1 MRKIFSYVLKALL
14 FIGIVYAEPE
24 SKVEALE
31 GKKRE
36 SSLDKKIRQELK
48 NKELKNKE
56 LKNKE
61 LKNKELKN
69 KELKN
74 KELKNKELK
83 NKELKNKELKNKELK
98 NKEEKKN
105 TEEKKEIKAKRKPRA
120 EVHHG
125 DAKNPTQK
133 ITPSKIKE
141 GTKGVQNQGTQNQGV
156 QNNAPK
162 LEEKETTPQTLEK
175 KGSSPSSQF
184 NSIFGNPNDAT
195 NNTLEDKVVGGIS
208 LLVNGSPITLY
219 QIQEEQKKSKVSK
232 AQARD
237 RLIAER
243 IKNQEIER
251 LKIHVG
257 DDKLDQE
264 MAMMAQQQGMD
275 LDRFKQMLMAEGHYK
290 LYRDQLKEHLEMQEL
305 LRNILLT
312 NVDTSSETK
321 MREYY
326 NKHKDQFSIP
336 TEIETVRYTSTN
348 QEDLE
353 RAMAD
358 PNLEVPG
365 VSKANEKIEM
375 KTLNPQIAQVFI
387 SHEQGSFTPIMNGG
401 GGQFITFYIKEK
413 KGKNEVSFSQAKQFI
428 AQKLVEESKDKILEE
443 HFEKLRVKSRIVM
456 IRE

>member
-31 GKKRE
+31 GRKQE

-48 NKELKNKE
+48 NKELKNK
-56 LKNKE
+56 
-61 LKNKELKN
+61 
-69 KELKN
+69 
-74 KELKNKELK
+74 
-83 NKELKNKELKNKELK
+83 
-98 NKEEKKN
+98 KEEKKN
-105 TEEKKEIKAKRKPRA
+105 TEEKKTTKTRAKPRA

-125 DAKNPTQK
+125 DTKNPAPK
-133 ITPSKIKE
+133 ITPPKIKE
-141 GTKGVQNQGTQNQGV
+141 SAKGMQNQGV

-162 LEEKETTPQTLEK
+162 LEEKETTSQTLEK
-175 KGSSPSSQF
+175 KGASPSSQF
-184 NSIFGNPNDAT
+184 NSIFGNPNDAVG
-195 NNTLEDKVVGGIS
+195 NTLEDKVVGGIS

-219 QIQEEQKKSKVSK
+219 QIQEEQEKSKVSK

-251 LKIHVG
+251 LKIHVD

-275 LDRFKQMLMAEGHYK
+275 LDHFKQMLMAEGHYK

-326 NKHKDQFSIP
+326 NKHKEQFSIP

-358 PNLEVPG
+358 PNLEIPG

-387 SHEQGSFTPIMNGG
+387 SHEQGSFTPVMNGG

>member
-31 GKKRE
+31 GRKQE

-48 NKELKNKE
+48 NKELKNKD
-56 LKNKE
+56 
-61 LKNKELKN
+61 
-69 KELKN
+69 
-74 KELKNKELK
+74 
-83 NKELKNKELKNKELK
+83 LK
-98 NKEEKKN
+98 NKEEKK
-105 TEEKKEIKAKRKPRA
+105 EIKAQRKPRA

-141 GTKGVQNQGTQNQGV
+141 GAKGVQNQGTQNQGV
-156 QNNAPK
+156 QNNAIKP
-162 LEEKETTPQTLEK
+162 KETTSQTLEK
-175 KGSSPSSQF
+175 NKETSPGSQF
-184 NSIFGNPNDAT
+184 NSIFGNPNNAT

-219 QIQEEQKKSKVSK
+219 QIQEEQEKSKVSK

-251 LKIHVG
+251 LKIHVD

-275 LDRFKQMLMAEGHYK
+275 LDHFKQMLMAEGHYK

-326 NKHKDQFSIP
+326 NKHKEQFSIP
-336 TEIETVRYTSTN
+336 TEIETVRYTSTS

-358 PNLEVPG
+358 PNLEIPG

-387 SHEQGSFTPIMNGG
+387 SHEQGSFTPVMNGG

>member
-1 MRKIFSYVLKALL
+1 MRKIFSYVLRALL

-31 GKKRE
+31 GRKQE

-48 NKELKNKE
+48 NKDLKNK
-56 LKNKE
+56 
-61 LKNKELKN
+61 
-69 KELKN
+69 
-74 KELKNKELK
+74 
-83 NKELKNKELKNKELK
+83 
-98 NKEEKKN
+98 KEEKKN
-105 TEEKKEIKAKRKPRA
+105 TAEKKETKAKRKPRA

-141 GTKGVQNQGTQNQGV
+141 GAKGVQNQGTQNQGV

-162 LEEKETTPQTLEK
+162 LEEKETTSQTLEK
-175 KGSSPSSQF
+175 NKGTSPSSQF
-184 NSIFGNPNDAT
+184 NSIFGNPNNAT

-251 LKIHVG
+251 LKIHVD

-275 LDRFKQMLMAEGHYK
+275 LDHFKQMLMAEGHYK

-326 NKHKDQFSIP
+326 NKHKEQFSIP

-353 RAMAD
+353 RAMSN

-387 SHEQGSFTPIMNGG
+387 SHEEGSFTPVMNGG

>member
-1 MRKIFSYVLKALL
+1 MRKIFSYVLRALL

-31 GKKRE
+31 GKKQE
-36 SSLDKKIRQELK
+36 PSLDKKIRQ
-48 NKELKNKE
+48 
-56 LKNKE
+56 
-61 LKNKELKN
+61 
-69 KELKN
+69 
-74 KELKNKELK
+74 
-83 NKELKNKELKNKELK
+83 ELKNKELKNKELK

-125 DAKNPTQK
+125 DSKNPAQK
-133 ITPSKIKE
+133 ITPPKIKE
-141 GTKGVQNQGTQNQGV
+141 GAKGMQNQNM

-162 LEEKETTPQTLEK
+162 PEEKNTTPQILEK
-175 KGSSPSSQF
+175 NKGASPSSQF
-184 NSIFGNPNDAT
+184 NSIFGNPNEAAG
-195 NNTLEDKVVGGIS
+195 NTLEDKVVGGIS

-219 QIQEEQKKSKVSK
+219 QIQEEQEKSKVSK

-251 LKIHVG
+251 LKIHVD

-275 LDRFKQMLMAEGHYK
+275 LDHFKQMLMAEGHYK

-326 NKHKDQFSIP
+326 NKHKEQFSIP

-353 RAMAD
+353 RAMSN
-358 PNLEVPG
+358 PNLEIPG

-387 SHEQGSFTPIMNGG
+387 SHEQGTFTPVMNGG

>member
-1 MRKIFSYVLKALL
+1 MRKIFSYISKVLL
-14 FIGIVYAEPE
+14 FIGVVYAEPD

-31 GKKRE
+31 GRKQE

-61 LKNKELKN
+61 LKNKDLKN
-69 KELKN
+69 K
-74 KELKNKELK
+74 
-83 NKELKNKELKNKELK
+83 
-98 NKEEKKN
+98 KEEKKN
-105 TEEKKEIKAKRKPRA
+105 PEEKKETKAKRKPRA

-133 ITPSKIKE
+133 ITPPKIKE
-141 GTKGVQNQGTQNQGV
+141 GAKGVQNQGAQNQGV

-162 LEEKETTPQTLEK
+162 PEEKDTTPQATEK
-175 KGSSPSSQF
+175 NKGTSPSSQF
-184 NSIFGNPNDAT
+184 NSIFGNPNNAT

-219 QIQEEQKKSKVSK
+219 QIQEEQEKSKVSK

-251 LKIHVG
+251 LKIHVD

-275 LDRFKQMLMAEGHYK
+275 LDHFKQMLMAEGHYK

-326 NKHKDQFSIP
+326 NKHKEQFSIP

-353 RAMAD
+353 RAMSN

-387 SHEQGSFTPIMNGG
+387 SHEQGSFTPVMNGG

>member
-31 GKKRE
+31 GNKRE

-56 LKNKE
+56 
-61 LKNKELKN
+61 
-69 KELKN
+69 
-74 KELKNKELK
+74 
-83 NKELKNKELKNKELK
+83 
-98 NKEEKKN
+98 EKKN
-105 TEEKKEIKAKRKPRA
+105 TEEKKETKAKRKPRA

-125 DAKNPTQK
+125 DAKNPAQK
-133 ITPSKIKE
+133 ITPPKIKE
-141 GTKGVQNQGTQNQGV
+141 GAKGVQNQGTQNQGV

-162 LEEKETTPQTLEK
+162 LKEKETTPQATEK
-175 KGSSPSSQF
+175 NKGTSPSSQF
-184 NSIFGNPNDAT
+184 NSIFGNPNNAT

-251 LKIHVG
+251 LKIHVD

-275 LDRFKQMLMAEGHYK
+275 LDHFKQMLMAEGHYK

-326 NKHKDQFSIP
+326 NKHKEQFSIP

-358 PNLEVPG
+358 PNLEIPG

-387 SHEQGSFTPIMNGG
+387 SHEQGSFTPVMNGG

>member
-14 FIGIVYAEPE
+14 FFGIVYAEPE

-31 GKKRE
+31 GRKQE

-56 LKNKE
+56 
-61 LKNKELKN
+61 
-69 KELKN
+69 
-74 KELKNKELK
+74 
-83 NKELKNKELKNKELK
+83 
-98 NKEEKKN
+98 EKKN
-105 TEEKKEIKAKRKPRA
+105 TAEKKETKAKRKPRA

-125 DAKNPTQK
+125 DSKNPAQK

-141 GTKGVQNQGTQNQGV
+141 GAKGVQNQGTQNQGV

-175 KGSSPSSQF
+175 NKGTSPSSQF
-184 NSIFGNPNDAT
+184 NSIFGNPNNAT

-251 LKIHVG
+251 LKIHVD

-275 LDRFKQMLMAEGHYK
+275 LDHFKQMLMAEGHYK

-326 NKHKDQFSIP
+326 NKHKEQFSIP

-358 PNLEVPG
+358 PNLEIPG

-387 SHEQGSFTPIMNGG
+387 SHEQGSFTPVMNGG

>member
-1 MRKIFSYVLKALL
+1 MRKIFSYISKVLL
-14 FIGIVYAEPE
+14 FIGVVYAEPD

-31 GKKRE
+31 GRKQE

-48 NKELKNKE
+48 NKD
-56 LKNKE
+56 
-61 LKNKELKN
+61 
-69 KELKN
+69 
-74 KELKNKELK
+74 
-83 NKELKNKELKNKELK
+83 LK

-105 TEEKKEIKAKRKPRA
+105 TEEKKTTKTRAKPRA

-125 DAKNPTQK
+125 DTKNPAPK
-133 ITPSKIKE
+133 ITPPKIK
-141 GTKGVQNQGTQNQGV
+141 GSGKGVQNQGMQNQGV

-162 LEEKETTPQTLEK
+162 PEEKETTSQTLEK
-175 KGSSPSSQF
+175 NKGAGPGSQF

-219 QIQEEQKKSKVSK
+219 QIQEEQEKSKVSK

-251 LKIHVG
+251 LKIHVD

-275 LDRFKQMLMAEGHYK
+275 LDHFKQMLMAEGHYK

-326 NKHKDQFSIP
+326 NKHKEQFSIP
-336 TEIETVRYTSTN
+336 TEVETVRYTSTN

-358 PNLEVPG
+358 PNLEIPG
-365 VSKANEKIEM
+365 VTKANEKIEM

-387 SHEQGSFTPIMNGG
+387 SHAEGSFTPVMNGG

>member
-31 GKKRE
+31 GKKQE

-61 LKNKELKN
+61 
-69 KELKN
+69 
-74 KELKNKELK
+74 
-83 NKELKNKELKNKELK
+83 
-98 NKEEKKN
+98 EKKN
-105 TEEKKEIKAKRKPRA
+105 AEEKKEIKAKRKPRA

-125 DAKNPTQK
+125 DSKNPAQK
-133 ITPSKIKE
+133 ITSPKIKE
-141 GTKGVQNQGTQNQGV
+141 SSKGMQNQSM

-162 LEEKETTPQTLEK
+162 PEEKETTSQILEK
-175 KGSSPSSQF
+175 NKGASPSSQF
-184 NSIFGNPNDAT
+184 NSIFGNPNDAAGS
-195 NNTLEDKVVGGIS
+195 TLEDKVVGGIS

-219 QIQEEQKKSKVSK
+219 QIQEEQEKSKVSK

-251 LKIHVG
+251 LKIHVD

-275 LDRFKQMLMAEGHYK
+275 LDHFKQMLMAEGHYK

-326 NKHKDQFSIP
+326 NKHKEQFSIP

-353 RAMAD
+353 RAMSN

-387 SHEQGSFTPIMNGG
+387 SHEQGSFTPVMNGG

>member
-14 FIGIVYAEPE
+14 FFGIAHAEPE
-24 SKVEALE
+24 SKIEALE
-31 GKKRE
+31 GKKQE

-61 LKNKELKN
+61 
-69 KELKN
+69 
-74 KELKNKELK
+74 
-83 NKELKNKELKNKELK
+83 
-98 NKEEKKN
+98 
-105 TEEKKEIKAKRKPRA
+105 EKKEIKAKRKPRA

-125 DAKNPTQK
+125 DSKNPAQK
-133 ITPSKIKE
+133 ITPPKIKE
-141 GTKGVQNQGTQNQGV
+141 SSKGMQNQSM

-162 LEEKETTPQTLEK
+162 PEEKDTTSQTLEK
-175 KGSSPSSQF
+175 NKGASPSSQF

-219 QIQEEQKKSKVSK
+219 QIQEEQEKSKVSK

-251 LKIHVG
+251 LKIHVD

-275 LDRFKQMLMAEGHYK
+275 LDHFKQMLMAEGHYK

-326 NKHKDQFSIP
+326 NKHKEQFSIP

-353 RAMAD
+353 RAMSN

-428 AQKLVEESKDKILEE
+428 AQKLVEESKDTILEE

>member
-1 MRKIFSYVLKALL
+1 MRKIFSYALKALL

-31 GKKRE
+31 GRKQE

-56 LKNKE
+56 
-61 LKNKELKN
+61 
-69 KELKN
+69 
-74 KELKNKELK
+74 
-83 NKELKNKELKNKELK
+83 
-98 NKEEKKN
+98 EKKN
-105 TEEKKEIKAKRKPRA
+105 PEEKKEIKPKRKPRA

-141 GTKGVQNQGTQNQGV
+141 GAKGVQNQGTQNQGV

-162 LEEKETTPQTLEK
+162 LEEKETTSQTLEK
-175 KGSSPSSQF
+175 NKGASPSSQF
-184 NSIFGNPNDAT
+184 NSIFGNPNNAT

-237 RLIAER
+237 RLIAEH

-251 LKIHVG
+251 LKIHVD

-275 LDRFKQMLMAEGHYK
+275 LDHFKQMLMAEGHYK

-326 NKHKDQFSIP
+326 NKHKEQFSIP
-336 TEIETVRYTSTN
+336 TEIETVRYTSTS

-358 PNLEVPG
+358 PNLEIPG

-387 SHEQGSFTPIMNGG
+387 SHEEGSFTPVMNGG

>member
-31 GKKRE
+31 GRKQE

-48 NKELKNKE
+48 NKDLKNKE
-56 LKNKE
+56 LKNK
-61 LKNKELKN
+61 
-69 KELKN
+69 
-74 KELKNKELK
+74 
-83 NKELKNKELKNKELK
+83 
-98 NKEEKKN
+98 KEEKKN

-133 ITPSKIKE
+133 ITPPKIKE
-141 GTKGVQNQGTQNQGV
+141 GAKGVQNQGTQNQGV

-162 LEEKETTPQTLEK
+162 LEEKETTSQTLEK
-175 KGSSPSSQF
+175 NKGASPSSQF
-184 NSIFGNPNDAT
+184 NSIFGNPNNAA

-251 LKIHVG
+251 LKIHVD

-275 LDRFKQMLMAEGHYK
+275 LDHFKQMLMAEGHYK

-326 NKHKDQFSIP
+326 NKHKEQFSIP

-353 RAMAD
+353 RAMSN

-387 SHEQGSFTPIMNGG
+387 SHEQGSFTPVMNGG

>member
-14 FIGIVYAEPE
+14 FIGIVHAEPE

-31 GKKRE
+31 GRKQE

-48 NKELKNKE
+48 NKDLKNKD
-56 LKNKE
+56 LKNK
-61 LKNKELKN
+61 
-69 KELKN
+69 
-74 KELKNKELK
+74 
-83 NKELKNKELKNKELK
+83 
-98 NKEEKKN
+98 KEEKKN
-105 TEEKKEIKAKRKPRA
+105 PAEKKETKAKRKPRA

-141 GTKGVQNQGTQNQGV
+141 GAKGVQNQGTQNQGV

-162 LEEKETTPQTLEK
+162 LEEKETTSQTLEK
-175 KGSSPSSQF
+175 NKGTSPSSQF
-184 NSIFGNPNDAT
+184 NSIFGNPNNAT

-251 LKIHVG
+251 LKIHVD

-275 LDRFKQMLMAEGHYK
+275 LDHFKQMLMAEGHYK

-326 NKHKDQFSIP
+326 NKHKEQFSIP

-358 PNLEVPG
+358 PNLEIPG

-387 SHEQGSFTPIMNGG
+387 SHEQGSFTPVMNGG

>member
-14 FIGIVYAEPE
+14 FFGIVYAEPE

-31 GKKRE
+31 GKKQE

-56 LKNKE
+56 LN
-61 LKNKELKN
+61 
-69 KELKN
+69 
-74 KELKNKELK
+74 
-83 NKELKNKELKNKELK
+83 

-105 TEEKKEIKAKRKPRA
+105 TEEKKEIRAKRKPRA

-125 DAKNPTQK
+125 DSKNPAQK
-133 ITPSKIKE
+133 ITPPKIK
-141 GTKGVQNQGTQNQGV
+141 GSSKGMQNQSM

-162 LEEKETTPQTLEK
+162 PEEKDTTSQILEK
-175 KGSSPSSQF
+175 NKEASPSSQF
-184 NSIFGNPNDAT
+184 NSIFGNPNDAAGS
-195 NNTLEDKVVGGIS
+195 TLEDKVVGGIS

-219 QIQEEQKKSKVSK
+219 QIQEEQEKSKVSK

-251 LKIHVG
+251 LKIHVD

-275 LDRFKQMLMAEGHYK
+275 LDHFKQMLMAEGHYK

-326 NKHKDQFSIP
+326 NKHKEQFSIP

-353 RAMAD
+353 RAMSN

-387 SHEQGSFTPIMNGG
+387 SHEQGSFTPVMNGG

>member
-31 GKKRE
+31 GRKQE

-48 NKELKNKE
+48 NKDLKNKD
-56 LKNKE
+56 LKNKD
-61 LKNKELKN
+61 LKNKDLKN
-69 KELKN
+69 KDLKN
-74 KELKNKELK
+74 KDLKNKDLK
-83 NKELKNKELKNKELK
+83 NK
-98 NKEEKKN
+98 KEEKKN

-133 ITPSKIKE
+133 ITPPKIKE

-162 LEEKETTPQTLEK
+162 LEEKETTSQTLEK
-175 KGSSPSSQF
+175 NKGTSPSSQF
-184 NSIFGNPNDAT
+184 NSIFGNPNNAA

-219 QIQEEQKKSKVSK
+219 QIQEEQEKSKVSK

-251 LKIHVG
+251 LKIHVD

-275 LDRFKQMLMAEGHYK
+275 LDHFKQMLMAEGHYK

-326 NKHKDQFSIP
+326 NKHKEQFSIP

-353 RAMAD
+353 RAMSN

-387 SHEQGSFTPIMNGG
+387 SHEQGSFTPVMNGG

>member
-31 GKKRE
+31 GKKQE

-61 LKNKELKN
+61 
-69 KELKN
+69 
-74 KELKNKELK
+74 
-83 NKELKNKELKNKELK
+83 
-98 NKEEKKN
+98 
-105 TEEKKEIKAKRKPRA
+105 EKKEIKAKRKPRA

-125 DAKNPTQK
+125 DSKNPAQK
-133 ITPSKIKE
+133 ITPPKIKE
-141 GTKGVQNQGTQNQGV
+141 SSKGVQNQGTQNQGV

-162 LEEKETTPQTLEK
+162 LEEKETTSQTLEK
-175 KGSSPSSQF
+175 NKGTSPSSQF
-184 NSIFGNPNDAT
+184 NSIFGNPNDAA

-219 QIQEEQKKSKVSK
+219 QIQEEQEKSKVSK

-237 RLIAER
+237 RLIAEH

-251 LKIHVG
+251 LKIHVD

-275 LDRFKQMLMAEGHYK
+275 LDHFKQMLMAEGHYK

-326 NKHKDQFSIP
+326 NKHKEQFSIP

-358 PNLEVPG
+358 PNLEIPG

-387 SHEQGSFTPIMNGG
+387 SHEQGSFTPVMNGG

>member
-31 GKKRE
+31 GRKQE
-36 SSLDKKIRQELK
+36 SSLDKKIRQEIKNKDLK
-48 NKELKNKE
+48 NKDLKNK
-56 LKNKE
+56 
-61 LKNKELKN
+61 
-69 KELKN
+69 
-74 KELKNKELK
+74 
-83 NKELKNKELKNKELK
+83 
-98 NKEEKKN
+98 KEEKKN
-105 TEEKKEIKAKRKPRA
+105 PAEKKEAKAKRKPRA

-133 ITPSKIKE
+133 ITPPKIKE

-156 QNNAPK
+156 QNNVPK
-162 LEEKETTPQTLEK
+162 LEEKETTSQTLEK
-175 KGSSPSSQF
+175 NKGTSPSSQF
-184 NSIFGNPNDAT
+184 NSIFGNPNNAT

-219 QIQEEQKKSKVSK
+219 QIQEEQEKSKVSK

-237 RLIAER
+237 RLIAEH

-251 LKIHVG
+251 LKIHVD

-275 LDRFKQMLMAEGHYK
+275 LDHFKQMLMAEGHYK

-326 NKHKDQFSIP
+326 NKHKEQFSIP

-358 PNLEVPG
+358 PNLEIPG

-387 SHEQGSFTPIMNGG
+387 SHEQGSFTPVMNGG

>member
-14 FIGIVYAEPE
+14 FFGIAHAEPE

-31 GKKRE
+31 GKKQE
-36 SSLDKKIRQELK
+36 SSLDKKIRQ
-48 NKELKNKE
+48 
-56 LKNKE
+56 
-61 LKNKELKN
+61 
-69 KELKN
+69 
-74 KELKNKELK
+74 
-83 NKELKNKELKNKELK
+83 ELKNKELKNKELK

-125 DAKNPTQK
+125 DAKKNPAQK
-133 ITPSKIKE
+133 ITPPKIKE
-141 GTKGVQNQGTQNQGV
+141 SSKGMQNQSM

-162 LEEKETTPQTLEK
+162 PEEKDTTSQILEK
-175 KGSSPSSQF
+175 NKGASPSSQF

-219 QIQEEQKKSKVSK
+219 QIQEEQEKSKVSK

-251 LKIHVG
+251 LKIHVD

-275 LDRFKQMLMAEGHYK
+275 LDHFKQMLMAEGHYK

-312 NVDTSSETK
+312 NVDTNSETK

-326 NKHKDQFSIP
+326 NKHKEQFSIP

-387 SHEQGSFTPIMNGG
+387 SHDQGSFTPIMNGG

>member
-1 MRKIFSYVLKALL
+1 MRKIFSYISKVLL
-14 FIGIVYAEPE
+14 FIGVVYAEPD

-31 GKKRE
+31 GRKQE

-48 NKELKNKE
+48 SKELKNKD
-56 LKNKE
+56 
-61 LKNKELKN
+61 
-69 KELKN
+69 
-74 KELKNKELK
+74 
-83 NKELKNKELKNKELK
+83 LK

-105 TEEKKEIKAKRKPRA
+105 TEEKKTTKTRAKPRA

-125 DAKNPTQK
+125 DSKNPAPK
-133 ITPSKIKE
+133 ITPPKIK
-141 GTKGVQNQGTQNQGV
+141 GSGKGVQNQGTQNQGMQNQGV
-156 QNNAPK
+156 QSNAPK
-162 LEEKETTPQTLEK
+162 PEKKDTTPQATEK
-175 KGSSPSSQF
+175 NKETSPSSQF
-184 NSIFGNPNDAT
+184 NSIFGNPNNAA

-219 QIQEEQKKSKVSK
+219 QIQEEQEKSKVSK

-251 LKIHVG
+251 LKIHVD

-275 LDRFKQMLMAEGHYK
+275 LDHFKQMLMAEGHYK

-326 NKHKDQFSIP
+326 NKHKEQFSIP

-353 RAMAD
+353 RAMSN

-387 SHEQGSFTPIMNGG
+387 SHEQGSFTPVMNGG

>member
-61 LKNKELKN
+61 
-69 KELKN
+69 
-74 KELKNKELK
+74 
-83 NKELKNKELKNKELK
+83 
-98 NKEEKKN
+98 EKKN

-125 DAKNPTQK
+125 DSKNPAQK
-133 ITPSKIKE
+133 ITSPKIKE
-141 GTKGVQNQGTQNQGV
+141 GAKGMQNQSM

-162 LEEKETTPQTLEK
+162 PEEKN
-175 KGSSPSSQF
+175 KGASPSSQF

-195 NNTLEDKVVGGIS
+195 NKTLEDKVVGGIS

-219 QIQEEQKKSKVSK
+219 QIQEEQEKSKVSK

-251 LKIHVG
+251 LKIHVD

-275 LDRFKQMLMAEGHYK
+275 LDHFKQMLMAEGHYK

-326 NKHKDQFSIP
+326 NKHKEQFSIP

-358 PNLEVPG
+358 PNLEIPG

-387 SHEQGSFTPIMNGG
+387 SHEQGSFTPVMNGG

>member
-14 FIGIVYAEPE
+14 FFGIAHAEPE

-31 GKKRE
+31 GKKQE

-61 LKNKELKN
+61 
-69 KELKN
+69 
-74 KELKNKELK
+74 
-83 NKELKNKELKNKELK
+83 
-98 NKEEKKN
+98 EKK
-105 TEEKKEIKAKRKPRA
+105 TTKTRAKPRA

-125 DAKNPTQK
+125 DSKNPAQK
-133 ITPSKIKE
+133 ITPPKIK
-141 GTKGVQNQGTQNQGV
+141 GSSKGMQNQSM

-162 LEEKETTPQTLEK
+162 PEEKDTTSQILEK
-175 KGSSPSSQF
+175 NKGASPSSQF
-184 NSIFGNPNDAT
+184 NSIFGNPNNAT

-219 QIQEEQKKSKVSK
+219 QIQEEQEKSKVSK

-251 LKIHVG
+251 LKIHVD

-275 LDRFKQMLMAEGHYK
+275 LDHFKQMLMAEGHYK

-326 NKHKDQFSIP
+326 NKHKEQFSIP

-353 RAMAD
+353 RAMSN

>member
-1 MRKIFSYVLKALL
+1 MRKIFSYISKVLL
-14 FIGIVYAEPE
+14 FIGVVYAEPD

-31 GKKRE
+31 GRKQE

-48 NKELKNKE
+48 NKELKNKD
-56 LKNKE
+56 
-61 LKNKELKN
+61 
-69 KELKN
+69 
-74 KELKNKELK
+74 
-83 NKELKNKELKNKELK
+83 LK

-105 TEEKKEIKAKRKPRA
+105 TEEKKETKAQRKPRA

-133 ITPSKIKE
+133 ITPPKIK
-141 GTKGVQNQGTQNQGV
+141 GSGKGVQNQGTQNQGV

-162 LEEKETTPQTLEK
+162 LEEKETTPQATEK
-175 KGSSPSSQF
+175 NKGTSPSSQF
-184 NSIFGNPNDAT
+184 NSIFGNPNNAT

-219 QIQEEQKKSKVSK
+219 QIQEEQEKSKVSK

-251 LKIHVG
+251 LKIHVD

-275 LDRFKQMLMAEGHYK
+275 LDHFKQVLMAEGHYK

-326 NKHKDQFSIP
+326 NKHKEQFSIP

-358 PNLEVPG
+358 PNLEIPG

>member
-48 NKELKNKE
+48 NKELK
-56 LKNKE
+56 KNA
-61 LKNKELKN
+61 
-69 KELKN
+69 
-74 KELKNKELK
+74 
-83 NKELKNKELKNKELK
+83 
-98 NKEEKKN
+98 
-105 TEEKKEIKAKRKPRA
+105 EEKKETKAKRKPRA

-125 DAKNPTQK
+125 DSKNPAQK
-133 ITPSKIKE
+133 ITPPKIK
-141 GTKGVQNQGTQNQGV
+141 GSAKGMQNQSM

-162 LEEKETTPQTLEK
+162 PEEKETTSQILEK
-175 KGSSPSSQF
+175 NKGASPSSQF

-219 QIQEEQKKSKVSK
+219 QIQEEQEKSKVSK

-251 LKIHVG
+251 LKIHVD

-275 LDRFKQMLMAEGHYK
+275 LNHFKQMLMAEEHYK

-326 NKHKDQFSIP
+326 NKHKEQFSIP

-353 RAMAD
+353 RAMSN

>member
-31 GKKRE
+31 GRRQE
-36 SSLDKKIRQELK
+36 SSLDKKIRQEIKNKDLK
-48 NKELKNKE
+48 NKDLKNK
-56 LKNKE
+56 
-61 LKNKELKN
+61 
-69 KELKN
+69 
-74 KELKNKELK
+74 
-83 NKELKNKELKNKELK
+83 
-98 NKEEKKN
+98 KEEKKN

-125 DAKNPTQK
+125 DSKNPTQK

-141 GTKGVQNQGTQNQGV
+141 SAKGMQNKGVQNKGV
-156 QNNAPK
+156 QSNAPK
-162 LEEKETTPQTLEK
+162 PEEKETISQTLEK
-175 KGSSPSSQF
+175 NKETSPSSQF
-184 NSIFGNPNDAT
+184 NSIFGNPNNAT

-251 LKIHVG
+251 LKIHVD

-275 LDRFKQMLMAEGHYK
+275 LDHFKQMLMAEGHYK

-326 NKHKDQFSIP
+326 NKHKEQFSIP

-358 PNLEVPG
+358 PNLEIPG

-387 SHEQGSFTPIMNGG
+387 SHEQGSFTPVMNGG

>member
-31 GKKRE
+31 RRKQE
-36 SSLDKKIRQELK
+36 SSLDKKIRQEIKNKDLK
-48 NKELKNKE
+48 NKDLKNK
-56 LKNKE
+56 
-61 LKNKELKN
+61 
-69 KELKN
+69 
-74 KELKNKELK
+74 
-83 NKELKNKELKNKELK
+83 
-98 NKEEKKN
+98 KEEKKN
-105 TEEKKEIKAKRKPRA
+105 TAEKKEIKAKRKPRA

-125 DAKNPTQK
+125 DTKNPSQK

-141 GTKGVQNQGTQNQGV
+141 GAKGVQNQGTQNQGV

-162 LEEKETTPQTLEK
+162 LEEKETTSQTLEK
-175 KGSSPSSQF
+175 NKGASPSSQF
-184 NSIFGNPNDAT
+184 NSIFGNPNNAT
-195 NNTLEDKVVGGIS
+195 SNTLEDKVVGGIS

-251 LKIHVG
+251 LKIHVD

-275 LDRFKQMLMAEGHYK
+275 LDHFKQMLMAEGHYK

-326 NKHKDQFSIP
+326 NKHKEQFSIP

-358 PNLEVPG
+358 PNLEIPG

-387 SHEQGSFTPIMNGG
+387 SHEQGSFTPVMNGG

>member
-1 MRKIFSYVLKALL
+1 MRKIFSYISKVLL
-14 FIGIVYAEPE
+14 FIGVVYAEPD

-31 GKKRE
+31 GRKQE

-48 NKELKNKE
+48 SKELKNKD
-56 LKNKE
+56 
-61 LKNKELKN
+61 
-69 KELKN
+69 
-74 KELKNKELK
+74 
-83 NKELKNKELKNKELK
+83 LK

-105 TEEKKEIKAKRKPRA
+105 TEEKKTTKTRAKPRA

-125 DAKNPTQK
+125 DTKNPAPK
-133 ITPSKIKE
+133 ITPPKIKE
-141 GTKGVQNQGTQNQGV
+141 NAKGAQNQGMQNQGV
-156 QNNAPK
+156 QSNVPK
-162 LEEKETTPQTLEK
+162 PEKKDTTPQATEK
-175 KGSSPSSQF
+175 NKEASPSSQF
-184 NSIFGNPNDAT
+184 NSIFGNPNNAT

-237 RLIAER
+237 RLIAEH

-251 LKIHVG
+251 LKIHVD

-275 LDRFKQMLMAEGHYK
+275 LDHFKQVLMAEGHYK
-290 LYRDQLKEHLEMQEL
+290 LYREQLKEHLEMQEL

-326 NKHKDQFSIP
+326 NKHKEQFSIP

-358 PNLEVPG
+358 PNLEIPG

>member
-1 MRKIFSYVLKALL
+1 MRKIFSYISKVLL
-14 FIGIVYAEPE
+14 FIGVVYAEPD

-31 GKKRE
+31 GRKQE

-48 NKELKNKE
+48 NKD
-56 LKNKE
+56 
-61 LKNKELKN
+61 
-69 KELKN
+69 
-74 KELKNKELK
+74 
-83 NKELKNKELKNKELK
+83 LK

-105 TEEKKEIKAKRKPRA
+105 TEEKKTTKTRAKPRA

-125 DAKNPTQK
+125 DSKNPTPK

-156 QNNAPK
+156 QNNVPK
-162 LEEKETTPQTLEK
+162 PEKKDTTPQATEK
-175 KGSSPSSQF
+175 NKETSPSSQF
-184 NSIFGNPNDAT
+184 NSIFGNPNNAT

-219 QIQEEQKKSKVSK
+219 QIQEEQEKSKVSK

-251 LKIHVG
+251 LKIHVD

-275 LDRFKQMLMAEGHYK
+275 LDHFKQMLMAEGHYK

-326 NKHKDQFSIP
+326 NKHKEQFSIP
-336 TEIETVRYTSTN
+336 TEIETVRYTSTS

-358 PNLEVPG
+358 PNLEIPG

-387 SHEQGSFTPIMNGG
+387 SHEEGSFTPVMNGG

>member
-31 GKKRE
+31 GRKQE

-48 NKELKNKE
+48 NKELKNKD
-56 LKNKE
+56 LKNK
-61 LKNKELKN
+61 
-69 KELKN
+69 
-74 KELKNKELK
+74 
-83 NKELKNKELKNKELK
+83 
-98 NKEEKKN
+98 KEEKKN
-105 TEEKKEIKAKRKPRA
+105 TEEKKEAKAKRKPRA

-141 GTKGVQNQGTQNQGV
+141 GAKGVQNQGTQNQGV

-162 LEEKETTPQTLEK
+162 LEEKETTSQTLEK
-175 KGSSPSSQF
+175 NKGTSPSSQF
-184 NSIFGNPNDAT
+184 NSIFGNPNNAT

-251 LKIHVG
+251 LKIHVD

-275 LDRFKQMLMAEGHYK
+275 LDHFKQMLMAEGHYK

-326 NKHKDQFSIP
+326 NKHKEQFSIP
-336 TEIETVRYTSTN
+336 TEIETVRYTSTS

-358 PNLEVPG
+358 PNLEIPG

-387 SHEQGSFTPIMNGG
+387 SHEQGSFTPVMNGG

>member
-1 MRKIFSYVLKALL
+1 MRKIFSYILKALL
-14 FIGIVYAEPE
+14 FIRIVYAEPE

-31 GKKRE
+31 GKKQE
-36 SSLDKKIRQELK
+36 PSLDKKIRQ
-48 NKELKNKE
+48 
-56 LKNKE
+56 
-61 LKNKELKN
+61 
-69 KELKN
+69 
-74 KELKNKELK
+74 
-83 NKELKNKELKNKELK
+83 ELKNKELKNKELK

-125 DAKNPTQK
+125 DAKNPAQK
-133 ITPSKIKE
+133 ITPPKIKE
-141 GTKGVQNQGTQNQGV
+141 SAKGIQNQGIPNQGMP
-156 QNNAPK
+156 NNAPK
-162 LEEKETTPQTLEK
+162 LEEKNTTLQTLEK
-175 KGSSPSSQF
+175 NKGASPSSQF
-184 NSIFGNPNDAT
+184 NSIFGNPNDAL

-219 QIQEEQKKSKVSK
+219 QIQEEQEKSKVSK

-251 LKIHVG
+251 LKIHVD

-275 LDRFKQMLMAEGHYK
+275 LDHFKQMLMAEGHYK

-326 NKHKDQFSIP
+326 NKHKEQFSIP
-336 TEIETVRYTSTN
+336 TEIETVRYTATN

-358 PNLEVPG
+358 PNLEIPG

-387 SHEQGSFTPIMNGG
+387 SHEQGSFTPVMNGG

>member
-1 MRKIFSYVLKALL
+1 MRKIFSYVLRALL

-48 NKELKNKE
+48 NKE
-56 LKNKE
+56 
-61 LKNKELKN
+61 
-69 KELKN
+69 
-74 KELKNKELK
+74 
-83 NKELKNKELKNKELK
+83 
-98 NKEEKKN
+98 EKKN

-125 DAKNPTQK
+125 DSKNPAQK
-133 ITPSKIKE
+133 ITPPKIKE
-141 GTKGVQNQGTQNQGV
+141 SAKGVQNQGV

-162 LEEKETTPQTLEK
+162 LEEKETTSQTLEK
-175 KGSSPSSQF
+175 KGASPSSQF
-184 NSIFGNPNDAT
+184 NSIFGNPNDAAG
-195 NNTLEDKVVGGIS
+195 NTLEDKVVGGIS

-219 QIQEEQKKSKVSK
+219 QIQEEQEKSKVSK

-251 LKIHVG
+251 LKIHVD

-275 LDRFKQMLMAEGHYK
+275 LDHFKQMLMAEGHYK

-326 NKHKDQFSIP
+326 NKHKEQFSIP

-387 SHEQGSFTPIMNGG
+387 SHEQGSFTPVMNGG

>member
-31 GKKRE
+31 GRKQE

-48 NKELKNKE
+48 NKDLKNK
-56 LKNKE
+56 
-61 LKNKELKN
+61 
-69 KELKN
+69 
-74 KELKNKELK
+74 
-83 NKELKNKELKNKELK
+83 
-98 NKEEKKN
+98 KEEKKN
-105 TEEKKEIKAKRKPRA
+105 PEEKKEIKAKRKPRA

-125 DAKNPTQK
+125 DSKNPAQK
-133 ITPSKIKE
+133 ITPH
-141 GTKGVQNQGTQNQGV
+141 QGV

-162 LEEKETTPQTLEK
+162 LEEKETTPQILEK
-175 KGSSPSSQF
+175 NKGVSPSSQF

-219 QIQEEQKKSKVSK
+219 QIQEEQEKSKVSK

-251 LKIHVG
+251 LKIHVD

-275 LDRFKQMLMAEGHYK
+275 LDHFKQMLMAEGHYK

-326 NKHKDQFSIP
+326 NKHKEQFSIP

-353 RAMAD
+353 RAMSN

>member
-14 FIGIVYAEPE
+14 FIRIVYAEPE

-31 GKKRE
+31 GRKQE

-48 NKELKNKE
+48 NKDLKNKE
-56 LKNKE
+56 LKNK
-61 LKNKELKN
+61 
-69 KELKN
+69 
-74 KELKNKELK
+74 
-83 NKELKNKELKNKELK
+83 
-98 NKEEKKN
+98 KEEKKN
-105 TEEKKEIKAKRKPRA
+105 PEEKKETKAKRKPRA

-162 LEEKETTPQTLEK
+162 LEEKETTSQTLEK
-175 KGSSPSSQF
+175 NKGASPSSQF
-184 NSIFGNPNDAT
+184 NSIFGNPNNAT

-219 QIQEEQKKSKVSK
+219 QIQEEQEKSKVSK

-251 LKIHVG
+251 LKIHVD

-275 LDRFKQMLMAEGHYK
+275 LDHFKQMLMAEGHYK

-326 NKHKDQFSIP
+326 NKHKEQFSIP

-358 PNLEVPG
+358 P
-365 VSKANEKIEM
+365 
-375 KTLNPQIAQVFI
+375 
-387 SHEQGSFTPIMNGG
+387 
-401 GGQFITFYIKEK
+401 
-413 KGKNEVSFSQAKQFI
+413 
-428 AQKLVEESKDKILEE
+428 
-443 HFEKLRVKSRIVM
+443 
-456 IRE
+456 

>member
-1 MRKIFSYVLKALL
+1 MRKIFSYISKVLL
-14 FIGIVYAEPE
+14 FIGVVYAEPE

-31 GKKRE
+31 GRKQE

-48 NKELKNKE
+48 NKD
-56 LKNKE
+56 
-61 LKNKELKN
+61 
-69 KELKN
+69 
-74 KELKNKELK
+74 
-83 NKELKNKELKNKELK
+83 LK
-98 NKEEKKN
+98 NKEEKK
-105 TEEKKEIKAKRKPRA
+105 TTKTRAKPRA

-125 DAKNPTQK
+125 DTKNPTPK
-133 ITPSKIKE
+133 ITPPKIK
-141 GTKGVQNQGTQNQGV
+141 GSSKGVQNQGVQNQGV

-162 LEEKETTPQTLEK
+162 PEKKDTTPQATERNK
-175 KGSSPSSQF
+175 ETSPSSQF
-184 NSIFGNPNDAT
+184 NSIFGNPNNAT

-219 QIQEEQKKSKVSK
+219 QIQEEQEKSKVSK

-251 LKIHVG
+251 LKIHVD

-275 LDRFKQMLMAEGHYK
+275 LDHFKQMLMAEGHYK

-326 NKHKDQFSIP
+326 NKHKEQFSIP

-358 PNLEVPG
+358 PNLEIPG

-387 SHEQGSFTPIMNGG
+387 SHEQGSFTPVMNGG

>member
-31 GKKRE
+31 GRKQE
-36 SSLDKKIRQELK
+36 SSLDKKIRQEIKNKDLK
-48 NKELKNKE
+48 NKDLKNK
-56 LKNKE
+56 
-61 LKNKELKN
+61 
-69 KELKN
+69 
-74 KELKNKELK
+74 
-83 NKELKNKELKNKELK
+83 
-98 NKEEKKN
+98 KEEKKN
-105 TEEKKEIKAKRKPRA
+105 PEEKKETKPKRKPRA

-141 GTKGVQNQGTQNQGV
+141 GAKGVQNQGTQNQGV

-162 LEEKETTPQTLEK
+162 LEEKETTSQTLEK
-175 KGSSPSSQF
+175 NKGTSPSSQF
-184 NSIFGNPNDAT
+184 NSIFGNPNNAA

-251 LKIHVG
+251 LKIHVD

-275 LDRFKQMLMAEGHYK
+275 LDHFKQMLMAEGHYK
-290 LYRDQLKEHLEMQEL
+290 LYRNQLKEHLEMQEL

-326 NKHKDQFSIP
+326 NKHKEQFSIP

-358 PNLEVPG
+358 PNLEIPG

-387 SHEQGSFTPIMNGG
+387 SHEQGSFTPVMNGG

>member
-31 GKKRE
+31 GRKQE

-48 NKELKNKE
+48 NKDLKNK
-56 LKNKE
+56 
-61 LKNKELKN
+61 
-69 KELKN
+69 
-74 KELKNKELK
+74 
-83 NKELKNKELKNKELK
+83 
-98 NKEEKKN
+98 KEEKKN
-105 TEEKKEIKAKRKPRA
+105 PEEKKEAKAKRKPRA

-141 GTKGVQNQGTQNQGV
+141 GAKGVQNQGTQNQGV

-162 LEEKETTPQTLEK
+162 LEEKETTSQTLEK
-175 KGSSPSSQF
+175 NKGTSPSSQF
-184 NSIFGNPNDAT
+184 NSIFGNPNNAT

-251 LKIHVG
+251 LKIHVD

-275 LDRFKQMLMAEGHYK
+275 LDHFKQMLMAEGHYK

-326 NKHKDQFSIP
+326 NKHKEQFSIP

-358 PNLEVPG
+358 PNLEIPG

-387 SHEQGSFTPIMNGG
+387 SHEEGSFTPVMNGG

>member
-1 MRKIFSYVLKALL
+1 MRKIFSYISKVLL
-14 FIGIVYAEPE
+14 FIGVVYAEPD

-31 GKKRE
+31 GRKQE

-48 NKELKNKE
+48 NKELKNKD
-56 LKNKE
+56 
-61 LKNKELKN
+61 
-69 KELKN
+69 
-74 KELKNKELK
+74 
-83 NKELKNKELKNKELK
+83 LK
-98 NKEEKKN
+98 NKEEKK
-105 TEEKKEIKAKRKPRA
+105 TTKTRAKPRA

-133 ITPSKIKE
+133 ITPPKIKE
-141 GTKGVQNQGTQNQGV
+141 GAKGVQNQGAQNQGV
-156 QNNAPK
+156 QSNVPK
-162 LEEKETTPQTLEK
+162 LEKKETTPQATEK
-175 KGSSPSSQF
+175 NKETSPSSQF
-184 NSIFGNPNDAT
+184 NSIFGNPNNAT

-219 QIQEEQKKSKVSK
+219 QIQEEQEKSKVSK

-251 LKIHVG
+251 LKIHVD

-275 LDRFKQMLMAEGHYK
+275 LDHFKQMLMAEGHYK

-326 NKHKDQFSIP
+326 NKHKEQFSIP

-358 PNLEVPG
+358 PNLEIPG

-387 SHEQGSFTPIMNGG
+387 SHEEGSFTPVMNGG

>member
-14 FIGIVYAEPE
+14 FFGIAHAEPE

-31 GKKRE
+31 GKKQE

-69 KELKN
+69 KE
-74 KELKNKELK
+74 
-83 NKELKNKELKNKELK
+83 
-98 NKEEKKN
+98 EKKN
-105 TEEKKEIKAKRKPRA
+105 AEEKKEIKAKRKPRA

-125 DAKNPTQK
+125 DSKNPAQK
-133 ITPSKIKE
+133 ITSPKITSPKIKE
-141 GTKGVQNQGTQNQGV
+141 SSKGMQNQDM

-162 LEEKETTPQTLEK
+162 PEEKDTSSQTLEK
-175 KGSSPSSQF
+175 NKGVSPSSQF

-219 QIQEEQKKSKVSK
+219 QIQEEQEKSKVSK

-251 LKIHVG
+251 LKIHVD

-275 LDRFKQMLMAEGHYK
+275 LDHFKQMLMAEGHYK

-326 NKHKDQFSIP
+326 NKHKEQFSIP

-353 RAMAD
+353 RAMSN

>member
-1 MRKIFSYVLKALL
+1 MRKIFSYISKVLL
-14 FIGIVYAEPE
+14 FIGVVYAEPD

-31 GKKRE
+31 GRKQE

-48 NKELKNKE
+48 NKD
-56 LKNKE
+56 
-61 LKNKELKN
+61 
-69 KELKN
+69 
-74 KELKNKELK
+74 
-83 NKELKNKELKNKELK
+83 LK

-105 TEEKKEIKAKRKPRA
+105 TEEKKTTKTRAKPRA

-125 DAKNPTQK
+125 DSKNPTPK
-133 ITPSKIKE
+133 ITPPKIK
-141 GTKGVQNQGTQNQGV
+141 GSGKGVQNQGTQN
-156 QNNAPK
+156 NAPK
-162 LEEKETTPQTLEK
+162 PEEKDTTPQATEK
-175 KGSSPSSQF
+175 NKETSPSSQF
-184 NSIFGNPNDAT
+184 NSIFGNPNNAT

-219 QIQEEQKKSKVSK
+219 QIQEEQEKSKVSK

-251 LKIHVG
+251 LKIHVD

-275 LDRFKQMLMAEGHYK
+275 LDHFKQMLMAEGHYK

-326 NKHKDQFSIP
+326 NKHKEQFSIP

-353 RAMAD
+353 RAMSN

-387 SHEQGSFTPIMNGG
+387 SHEQGSFTPVMNGG

>member
-31 GKKRE
+31 GRKQE

-48 NKELKNKE
+48 NKDLKNK
-56 LKNKE
+56 
-61 LKNKELKN
+61 
-69 KELKN
+69 
-74 KELKNKELK
+74 
-83 NKELKNKELKNKELK
+83 
-98 NKEEKKN
+98 KEEKKN
-105 TEEKKEIKAKRKPRA
+105 PEEKKEIKPKRKPRA

-141 GTKGVQNQGTQNQGV
+141 GAKGVQNQGTQNQGV

-162 LEEKETTPQTLEK
+162 LEEKETTSQTLEK
-175 KGSSPSSQF
+175 NKGASPSSQF
-184 NSIFGNPNDAT
+184 NSIFGNPNNAA

-251 LKIHVG
+251 LKIHVD

-275 LDRFKQMLMAEGHYK
+275 LDHFKQMLMAEGHYK

-326 NKHKDQFSIP
+326 NKHKEQFSIP

-358 PNLEVPG
+358 PNLEIPG

-387 SHEQGSFTPIMNGG
+387 SHEQGSFTPVMNGG

>member
-31 GKKRE
+31 GRKQE

-48 NKELKNKE
+48 NKELKNKD
-56 LKNKE
+56 LKNK
-61 LKNKELKN
+61 
-69 KELKN
+69 
-74 KELKNKELK
+74 
-83 NKELKNKELKNKELK
+83 
-98 NKEEKKN
+98 KEEKKN
-105 TEEKKEIKAKRKPRA
+105 PEEKKETKAKRKPRA

-141 GTKGVQNQGTQNQGV
+141 GAKGVQNQGTQNQGV

-162 LEEKETTPQTLEK
+162 LEEKETTSQTLEK
-175 KGSSPSSQF
+175 NKGTSPSSQF
-184 NSIFGNPNDAT
+184 NSIFGNPNNAT

-251 LKIHVG
+251 LKIHVD

-275 LDRFKQMLMAEGHYK
+275 LDHFKQMLMAEGHYK

-326 NKHKDQFSIP
+326 NKHKEQFSIP

-358 PNLEVPG
+358 PNLEIPG

-387 SHEQGSFTPIMNGG
+387 SHEQGSFTPVMNGG